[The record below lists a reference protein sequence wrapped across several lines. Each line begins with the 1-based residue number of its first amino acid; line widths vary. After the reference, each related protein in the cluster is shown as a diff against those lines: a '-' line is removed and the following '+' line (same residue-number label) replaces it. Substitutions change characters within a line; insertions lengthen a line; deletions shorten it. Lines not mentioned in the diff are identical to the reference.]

1 MRAFALSLTLIPS
14 LLAAQSP
21 PLPLKYTPRPTSAA
35 ISAGDLMSRLYVFA
49 DDSMMGRETGTRGHV
64 MSTDYIARELRR
76 LGLEPAGDNKT
87 YFQSVPM
94 VNRPFDVARS
104 SLSVNGA
111 TLAAGTDF
119 VPQTFRGMPRAI
131 DGATVI
137 FCGTYGDTA
146 GLPTAEQLRGKI
158 VVFADGR
165 GFGAG
170 ALGGAVWGAAA
181 IARVA
186 SPRMLAQTLRTATW
200 PTANQA
206 MRLAVPP
213 ADAPLTIHV
222 SDRAAEALLGVPLA
236 QATRGM
242 VGKRVRGAIVF
253 AETRAPARNVVA
265 ILRGRDPRLRNTYV
279 ALGAHSDHVGLTPD
293 AIDHDSARAY
303 DALRA
308 ATLAGVPAALQGRPE
323 VRARLD
329 SIRVNLDSVHRL
341 RPARRDSIRNGA
353 DDDGSG
359 SMVLLELAE
368 AFAKAATK
376 PRRSLLFVWHTAEE
390 KGLLGS
396 RWYAENSTVPRDSI
410 VAQLNMD
417 MVGRGE
423 ASDFA
428 GGGPTYLSLVGS
440 HRLSSELGD
449 TVESVNRR
457 QPRPFVIDY
466 SWDAPGHPQN
476 IYCRSDHFNYARWG
490 IPVVFAWTAL
500 HGDYHEVTDEPQY
513 ISYDHMA
520 RVANLMHDVTANVA
534 NMSRRPTVDGQRMNP
549 TGRCQQ

>member
-1 MRAFALSLTLIPS
+1 VRAFALSLALIPS
-14 LLAAQSP
+14 LLAAQSQ
-21 PLPLKYTPRPTSAA
+21 PLPLKYTPRPTAAA
-35 ISAGDLMSRLYVFA
+35 ISAGDLMSRLYAFA

-64 MSTDYIARELRR
+64 ISTDYIARELRR

-87 YFQSVPM
+87 YFQNVPM
-94 VNRPFDVARS
+94 INRPFDVARS

-111 TLAAGTDF
+111 TLVAGTDF

-131 DGATVI
+131 DGAAVI
-137 FCGTYGDTA
+137 FGGAYGDTA

-158 VVFADGR
+158 VVFAGGR
-165 GFGAG
+165 GFGSG
-170 ALGGAVWGAAA
+170 AFSGAVRDAAA
-181 IARVA
+181 IVRVA

-200 PTANQA
+200 PTANQT

-213 ADAPLTIHV
+213 ADVPLTIHV

-236 QATRGM
+236 QATPGM
-242 VGKRVRGAIVF
+242 AGKTVRGAIVF

-265 ILRGRDPRLRNTYV
+265 ILRGRDPKLRNTYV
-279 ALGAHSDHVGLTPD
+279 ALGAHSDHVGLTPV
-293 AIDHDSARAY
+293 AVDHASARAY

-308 ATLAGVPAALQGRPE
+308 ATLASVPAALQGRPE

-329 SIRVNLDSVHRL
+329 SIRVNVDSLRSL

-368 AFAKAATK
+368 ASAKAPTRPK
-376 PRRSLLFVWHTAEE
+376 RSLLFVWHTAEE

-396 RWYAENSTVPRDSI
+396 RWYVENPTVPRDSI

-417 MVGRGE
+417 MVGRGD
-423 ASDFA
+423 ASDFP

-440 HRLSSELGD
+440 RRLSSELGD

-490 IPVVFAWTAL
+490 IPLVFAWTAL

-520 RVANLMHDVTANVA
+520 RVAKLMHDVTTNVA
-534 NMSRRPTVDGQRMNP
+534 NMGRRPTVDGQRMDP